1 MVDFPKPMHGVKKR
15 FEADA
20 RQLVPVTDEIGGTV
34 IYLNGRPAY
43 YVLYGEWFQAV
54 ESGAGLSGSG
64 DKWPASRSCATF
76 QRKRSC
82 RPRDGVS
89 RIVSTYD

>member
-1 MVDFPKPMHGVKKR
+1 MVDFPKTMHGVTRR

-43 YVLYGEWFQAV
+43 YVLHGEWFQAV

-64 DKWPASRSCATF
+64 DKWAGESLMCDLPTNE
-76 QRKRSC
+76 
-82 RPRDGVS
+82 
-89 RIVSTYD
+89 IMSTS

>member
-1 MVDFPKPMHGVKKR
+1 MVDFPKTMPRVIRR

-43 YVLYGEWFQAV
+43 YVLNGEWFQAV
-54 ESGAGLSGSG
+54 ESGAGLSEPG
-64 DKWPASRSCATF
+64 DRWLGESPMCDLPTNE
-76 QRKRSC
+76 
-82 RPRDGVS
+82 
-89 RIVSTYD
+89 IMSTS

>member
-1 MVDFPKPMHGVKKR
+1 MLIVESPKTMHGVTRR

-43 YVLYGEWFQAV
+43 YVLNGEWFQAV
-54 ESGAGLSGSG
+54 ESGEGLSGSDDRWVG
-64 DKWPASRSCATF
+64 ESLM
-76 QRKRSC
+76 
-82 RPRDGVS
+82 RDLPTNE
-89 RIVSTYD
+89 IMSTS